1 MSIINKARVA
11 WRQFQDDEEGLE
23 AIQVVMIVAIAAIVL
38 IAVMTLG
45 QEVFTW
51 LKDKWN
57 QLKGEDIS

>member
-1 MSIINKARVA
+1 MKSSSMLPDFRA
-11 WRQFQDDEEGLE
+11 FHEDENGIE

-51 LKDKWN
+51 AKEKWDALRGKN
-57 QLKGEDIS
+57 IN